1 MKNKNRLLLTIL
13 MLFFTLLLS
22 GCKMSDYK
30 AAKELMS
37 AGEYKEAIT
46 VLSALDEYKDA
57 PALIAKCENEI
68 AYAEAAALLNR
79 DDYENALAAFTA
91 LGNFRDSADKAAEA
105 KRELDYIAAVGYMDN
120 GSYEEALTLLKN
132 TDGLYDT
139 AERITLCQNEIN
151 YAEAVKLFDGGDYPG
166 ALELF
171 SPLGDFR
178 DAKDKAKTC
187 ENEIAY
193 SDGVKLMNDGDYS
206 AARDKFVSLGDFR
219 DAADKAQ
226 TCENEIVYSEGVKL
240 MESGDYGAAYEKFRS
255 LCASEEALSKQYP
268 DEYNQMLAELREIGM
283 DEGEIQAIL
292 YNMFGETLLGNSEE
306 VLKGYRDSGE
316 LAKKCKMEMTY
327 ADATAAYDKK
337 DYETAYPLFTQL
349 GSFRD
354 SEKKAAECYDL
365 TIGAELRATALGS
378 GDIYDRANAIMQLA
392 DTDLKTAAKGA
403 YKLIG
408 EFNGADEKWDAFYVL
423 RFDRLLELCDKQ
435 GYKDCYD
442 LFAKRALETV
452 KYDADKYYTPGL
464 TAVMNTAG
472 SSKLMLDNL
481 LPALVSSGCIKKFA
495 STDESIYYSTVQIL
509 SEICRYFIGN
519 NDSDTL
525 SSLVTVRTAVKGLY
539 KDFTDPNYYLTPRY
553 ALSDETV
560 YGMTE
565 SYDGKVPAFS
575 GTASVNTT
583 AGKYIV
589 ITRDMN
595 KNGRTT
601 PSSWQIDYGIMFAL
615 EPENIPAKTSDA
627 DFIVTVENTW
637 SKGEKLYS
645 GDKSLQ
651 SYNVTSEVKLYTA
664 DGKLIRNLGSAFNS
678 TSFVMAYEN
687 ATVYYTDPDR
697 AEAAQKLMHG
707 WFGYYN

>member
-1 MKNKNRLLLTIL
+1 MKRRNKLLVTTLILLL
-13 MLFFTLLLS
+13 TLLLS

-46 VLSALDEYKDA
+46 ILSALGEYKDA
-57 PALIAKCENEI
+57 PALIAECENEI
-68 AYAEAAALLNR
+68 AYAEASALLDR

-105 KRELDYIAAVGYMDN
+105 KRELDYIAAVGHMDN
-120 GSYEEALTLLKN
+120 GSYEEALTLLQ
-132 TDGLYDT
+132 TTEGLYDT
-139 AERITLCQNEIN
+139 SERITLCQNEIN
-151 YAEAVKLFDGGDYPG
+151 YAEAAKLFDGGDYPG
-166 ALELF
+166 ALKLF

-178 DAKDKAKTC
+178 DAKDKAKIC

-219 DAADKAQ
+219 DSADKAK

-240 MESGDYGAAYEKFRS
+240 MESGDYSAAHDKFRS
-255 LCASEEALSKQYP
+255 LCVVDESAAEEYP
-268 DEYNQMLAELREIGM
+268 DEYNALVEELREAGM
-283 DEGEIQAIL
+283 EEGTIKAVL
-292 YNMFGETLLGNSEE
+292 YDMFEDMVFDGAEE
-306 VLKGYRDSGE
+306 VLTGYRDSGE
-316 LAKKCKMEMTY
+316 LAKKCMMEMLY
-327 ADATAAYDKK
+327 ADASAAYDKK
-337 DYETAYPLFTQL
+337 DYETAYPLFAEL

-378 GDIYDRANAIMQLA
+378 GDIYDRANAILQLA
-392 DTDLKTAAKGA
+392 DTDPKTSAKGA

-452 KYDADKYYTPGL
+452 KYNADKYYTPGL

-472 SSKLMLDNL
+472 SSKLMLDKL
-481 LPALVSSGCIKKFA
+481 LPVLVSSGCIKKFA

-509 SEICRYFIGN
+509 SEICQYFIDN
-519 NDSDTL
+519 SDYDTL
-525 SSLVTVRTAVKGLY
+525 SSLLTARAAIKGLY
-539 KDFTDPNYYLTPRY
+539 NSFADSNYYLTPRY

-565 SYDGKVPAFS
+565 SYEGKVPAFS

-601 PSSWQIDYGIMFAL
+601 PSAWQIDYGIMFAL

-637 SKGEKLYS
+637 SKGEKLYN

-651 SYNVTSEVKLYTA
+651 SYNATSEVKLYTA

-678 TSFVMAYEN
+678 SSFVMAYEN
-687 ATVYYTDPDR
+687 ATVYYTEPDR
-697 AEAAQKLMHG
+697 AGAAKKLMQG

>member
-1 MKNKNRLLLTIL
+1 MKNKNRLLLIIL
-13 MLFFTLLLS
+13 ILFLTLLLS

-46 VLSALDEYKDA
+46 VLFVLGEYKDA
-57 PALIAKCENEI
+57 PALIAECENEI
-68 AYAEAAALLNR
+68 AYSEAGALLVR

-120 GSYEEALTLLKN
+120 GSYEEALELLQ
-132 TDGLYDT
+132 TTEGLYDT

-151 YAEAVKLFDGGDYPG
+151 YVEAAKLFDSGDYPG
-166 ALELF
+166 ALKLF

-219 DAADKAQ
+219 DAEDKAQ
-226 TCENEIVYSEGVKL
+226 TCENEIVYAEGIKL
-240 MESGDYGAAYEKFRS
+240 MDSGDFATAYEKFRS
-255 LCASEEALSKQYP
+255 LCVTDETSAKQYP

-316 LAKKCKMEMTY
+316 LAKKCKLEMIY
-327 ADATAAYDKK
+327 ADASAAYNKK
-337 DYETAYPLFTQL
+337 DYETAYPLFAQL

-365 TIGAELRATALGS
+365 TIGAELRATALGD
-378 GDIYDRANAIMQLA
+378 GDIYDRANAIKQLA
-392 DTDLKTAAKGA
+392 DTDPKTAAKGA

-464 TAVMNTAG
+464 TSVMNTAG
-472 SSKLMLDNL
+472 ASKLMLDKL
-481 LPALVSSGCIKKFA
+481 LPVLVSSGCIKKFA

-509 SEICRYFIGN
+509 SEICRYFIDN
-519 NDSDTL
+519 NDYDTL
-525 SSLVTVRTAVKGLY
+525 SSLLTARTAVKGLY
-539 KDFTDPNYYLTPRY
+539 NSFADPNYYLTPRY

-565 SYDGKVPAFS
+565 SYDGSVPAFS

-583 AGKYIV
+583 TGKYIV

-637 SKGEKLYS
+637 SKGDKLYS

-664 DGKLIRNLGSAFNS
+664 EGKLIRNLGSAFNS

-687 ATVYYTDPDR
+687 ATVYYTEPDR
-697 AEAAQKLMHG
+697 AGAAQKLMHG